1 MTDKSEGYHATAR
14 LLGVISSLRDSAIAG
29 NEDKSLLELIAISN
43 GLSLRNP
50 AVLGVAQAISELPR
64 KIVRQIERLDT
75 AETQYAAPGVN
86 ILVEALSPANL
97 GKTWNV
103 ISRDIELV
111 GMPSLA
117 NCQAIFSG
125 RESERLLDR
134 GELTR
139 LADEANRLLI
149 DVRMNDSLPDATR
162 DFVESAL
169 VHLLTAIE
177 QYWVKGVSSIER
189 SIDATVGRAIRE
201 GHFVNPDKESR
212 GVLRK
217 LGETL
222 VKIAFV
228 VALANDVDTL
238 PKTVQDVVHGI
249 EHVVD
254 GVSQEKPPVQGN
266 GVVENKRQLPPG
278 VHN

>member
-1 MTDKSEGYHATAR
+1 MTESEGYHATAR
-14 LLGVISSLRDSAIAG
+14 LLRVISSLRDSAMAG
-29 NEDKSLLELIAISN
+29 NEGKSLLELIAISN

-50 AVLGVAQAISELPR
+50 SVLGMAQAILELPR
-64 KIVRQIERLDT
+64 KIARQIEELDS
-75 AETQYAAPGVN
+75 AETQYAKPGVN
-86 ILVEALSPANL
+86 ILVETLSPANL
-97 GKTWNV
+97 GKTWSA

-117 NCQAIFSG
+117 NCQGLFSG
-125 RESERLLDR
+125 RQSEHLLDR
-134 GELTR
+134 GELTK
-139 LADEANRLLI
+139 LADEANRLLVE
-149 DVRMNDSLPDATR
+149 VRMNDLLPAATK
-162 DFVESAL
+162 DFVVSAL

-177 QYWVKGVSSIER
+177 QYWIKGVGSIER

-254 GVSQEKPPVQGN
+254 GSTQEKPAGQSN
-266 GVVENKRQLPPG
+266 GVTEKKNQLPPG